1 MGGDVNDDIQ
11 GIEEDIRE
19 IARDPQHAK
28 WFTLTP
34 ALEEK
39 KRKEKAR
46 KDKRKASRLT
56 LNTMTDPKTAT
67 SSTTNDISSD
77 DTSDNEDQLAE
88 KENEPPTKKLK
99 TRPKITAYIE
109 IVAAPRTLKEK
120 PTPLSRGP
128 FFFNLDT
135 TRIDFLQSLASC
147 CVEGHYAPTI
157 TSINH
162 HQLFWKLQVPANDRK
177 RPLSTEDGFRVLID
191 KLADLSQKKKD
202 TTIILSLPPLTRVA
216 ANPADVVAGKRGV
229 DLEREEFKEGP
240 LGSTIR
246 EQQLAVCEGTADI
259 LDKLR
264 INFPIGM
271 DMRFPDKR
279 VYSSGPDGLWEL
291 TTLRLQVWASHIA
304 KGTATLDA
312 PPNSVHF
319 SESQRLRIPTKV
331 REVTA
336 LPVAPQTPAAV
347 PHFAPNQG
355 FYPFGG
361 FPPYFPPPYP
371 YPFYPPLGN
380 EPNAAPYPIPP
391 LHGHY
396 PGPYPNAPAPPLT
409 TGPNL
414 NPNTLGTRPHTPG
427 VARDIA
433 PGSAPTSPLKIVL
446 PRPVSLDEFCDHYG
460 IDDEDRARLSKLKVQ
475 PGDRRVEKLDREDW
489 QGHAGFAKLSWDDFI
504 T

>member
-1 MGGDVNDDIQ
+1 LLEILNVSHIHSVLSKL
-11 GIEEDIRE
+11 IRP
-19 IARDPQHAK
+19 ADAK

-56 LNTMTDPKTAT
+56 LNTTTDPKTTT

-109 IVAAPRTLKEK
+109 IVTAPRTLKEK

-177 RPLSTEDGFRVLID
+177 RPLSTEDGFRALID

-216 ANPADVVAGKRGV
+216 ANVSCDSFLYIHFPY
-229 DLEREEFKEGP
+229 
-240 LGSTIR
+240 
-246 EQQLAVCEGTADI
+246 I
-259 LDKLR
+259 LDDSQQMLWLVKEAS
-264 INFPIGM
+264 I
-271 DMRFPDKR
+271 
-279 VYSSGPDGLWEL
+279 SSG
-291 TTLRLQVWASHIA
+291 R
-304 KGTATLDA
+304 
-312 PPNSVHF
+312 NSRRGPWDQQ
-319 SESQRLRIPTKV
+319 SESSR
-331 REVTA
+331 
-336 LPVAPQTPAAV
+336 
-347 PHFAPNQG
+347 
-355 FYPFGG
+355 
-361 FPPYFPPPYP
+361 
-371 YPFYPPLGN
+371 
-380 EPNAAPYPIPP
+380 
-391 LHGHY
+391 
-396 PGPYPNAPAPPLT
+396 
-409 TGPNL
+409 
-414 NPNTLGTRPHTPG
+414 
-427 VARDIA
+427 
-433 PGSAPTSPLKIVL
+433 
-446 PRPVSLDEFCDHYG
+446 
-460 IDDEDRARLSKLKVQ
+460 
-475 PGDRRVEKLDREDW
+475 
-489 QGHAGFAKLSWDDFI
+489 
-504 T
+504 